1 MRIRDLDQV
10 FRGITRV
17 GENIACAAVQSFLTG
32 RRFAAL
38 VLALLLCALGPGTLA
53 LAQETGKDGQQPQV
67 VEPKAGEA
75 VPPPTT
81 TAPGGP
87 TGPDAPVT
95 SQGAVTGPTGP
106 TGPGGATTGETGQ
119 QGAAA
124 KNGGSDDTWLLITAI
139 VLGALAL
146 TIILIRLLWRWRGWD
161 PRWLRR
167 WRHANAEAGWR
178 LSLGWAEF
186 RDFLRLGR

>member
-1 MRIRDLDQV
+1 MRLLSL
-10 FRGITRV
+10 
-17 GENIACAAVQSFLTG
+17 IAMT
-32 RRFAAL
+32 L
-38 VLALLLCALGPGTLA
+38 VLLA
-53 LAQETGKDGQQPQV
+53 LAPGTAALAQDTGKNGAQPQV

-75 VPPPTT
+75 VPQTQT

-87 TGPDAPVT
+87 TGPDTPVT

-106 TGPGGATTGETGQ
+106 TGPGSATTGTTGPQ
-119 QGAAA
+119 EAAAA
-124 KNGGSDDTWLLITAI
+124 KDGGGSDDTWLLITAI
-139 VLGALAL
+139 ALGGLLLA
-146 TIILIRLLWRWRGWD
+146 ILLVRLLWRWRGWD